1 MSQKDGKLD
10 IDPVDYLDTWKV
22 CKSANIFR
30 ICNVIKIDNF
40 SQFQTAL
47 RFHYAISANLDI
59 LILIFFD
66 SLKMILQRDIKI
78 KAVSSVRETHANERT
93 SAPVIHNLDDK
104 IS

>member
-66 SLKMILQRDIKI
+66 SLKTKRRALLLDFCSYQLVPQHLIPQMLNTAILNTTN
-78 KAVSSVRETHANERT
+78 V
-93 SAPVIHNLDDK
+93 
-104 IS
+104 